1 MDSLLARRLGSV
13 PELVDFPFVDELI
26 GQARRLA
33 ESYPDVAS
41 VIRVGSS
48 RLGEPIEALRVTGD
62 GSLEALVFGGVH
74 PNEPIGGLTALHLA
88 ESLCTDPDLRN
99 GLGYSWTVIPCIDPD
114 GMRLNEGWFKGPFR
128 RSHYGRHF
136 YRPAAAEQVEWTFP
150 FQYKKAY
157 FDGVMPETLALM
169 RQIDDRKPTLMCSL
183 HNGELG
189 GVYYY
194 LSEPLP
200 AIYGQLQEIPVSL
213 GLPLDLGEP
222 EAPYIEQLDDA
233 IYKMIRSEDSYDFA
247 EASGV
252 DPVAH
257 RSGASSASYAA
268 RHGTVTLVS
277 ELPYWVD
284 RRANQ
289 LEAVGQTYSALLK
302 KRAED
307 LRATLGTLGA
317 GLARVSDQL
326 VTRSPFV
333 RASKA
338 FITSIADVPTQDEY
352 RANLAENDRPATV
365 AEAHS
370 LEDIVHCF
378 RLRYGGILL
387 RALEGEIAI
396 GNGTPTIRA
405 ERDKLLDVYEVW
417 AEEGD
422 EATPMPP
429 VPVRDLVAT
438 QYGAILVTAAAL
450 AG

>member
-1 MDSLLARRLGSV
+1 MDSALARRLRAV
-13 PELVDFPFVDELI
+13 PEFADFPLVDELI

-33 ESYPDVAS
+33 QSHPEVAS
-41 VIRVGSS
+41 VSRVGSS
-48 RLGEPIEALRVTGD
+48 RLGEPIEALRVTG
-62 GSLEALVFGGVH
+62 GGHQEALVFGGVH
-74 PNEPIGGLTALHLA
+74 PNEPIGGLTALQLA
-88 ESLCTDPDLRN
+88 ESLCTDAELRAS
-99 GLGYSWTVIPCIDPD
+99 LGYSWTIIPCIDPD

-128 RSHYGRHF
+128 RSYYGRHF
-136 YRPAAAEQVEWTFP
+136 YRPAPSEQVEWTFP
-150 FQYKKAY
+150 FQYKRAY
-157 FDGVMPETLALM
+157 FDAVMPETLALM
-169 RQIDDRKPTLMCSL
+169 RQIDDRQPTLMCSL

-194 LSEPLP
+194 LSEPMP
-200 AIYGQLQEIPVSL
+200 AIYGSLREIPESL

-222 EAPYIEQLDDA
+222 EAPYIERLDDA
-233 IYKMIRSEDSYDFA
+233 IFKMIRSEDSYDFA

-284 RRANQ
+284 RRASRV
-289 LEAVGQTYSALLK
+289 EAAGETYGALLK

-307 LRATLGTLGA
+307 LRSTLNTLGN
-317 GLARVSDQL
+317 GLTAVSDQL

-333 RASKA
+333 RASRA
-338 FITSIADVPTQDEY
+338 FIASIGDVPTQDEY
-352 RANLAENDRPATV
+352 RANLPESDRPATV

-405 ERDKLLDVYEVW
+405 EREKLLDVYEGW

-422 EATPMPP
+422 KATPMPP
-429 VPVRDLVAT
+429 VPIRDLVAT

-450 AG
+450 AE